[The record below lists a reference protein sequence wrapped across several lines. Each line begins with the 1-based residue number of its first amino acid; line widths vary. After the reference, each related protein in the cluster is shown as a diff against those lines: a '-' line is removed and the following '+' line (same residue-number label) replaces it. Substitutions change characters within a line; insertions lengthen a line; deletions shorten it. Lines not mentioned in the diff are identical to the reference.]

1 MLRTLFQLL
10 VGLHPRTFRR
20 RFAPEMLSIFDHA
33 TGKRV
38 ALSLVADAFIS
49 LLRQWGL
56 RPGYWSEPS
65 PAEEPQMVSAGA
77 RSFYILENYRPS
89 GMALLHGATLSLAAF
104 ITITLAF
111 IHTRGS
117 KVQPWLPRI
126 EAEKSEIP
134 RTEQK
139 VLQSSLPL
147 EFCEGTYVA
156 DSSDSPKMDV
166 TVEENQLFL
175 SLPGKART
183 ALAPCSGSTF
193 RYGGSSSCQ
202 ITFSNLDRGK
212 FQQLDINQGSRHS
225 TAIRLRK

>member
-10 VGLHPRTFRR
+10 VGLHPRAFRR

-33 TGKRV
+33 TGKRI

-49 LLRQWGL
+49 LLRQSVL
-56 RPGYWSEPS
+56 RPGFWSEPN
-65 PAEEPQMVSAGA
+65 PAEEPQMASAGA
-77 RSFYILENYRPS
+77 RSFYIFEKYRPS

-134 RTEQK
+134 PAEQK
-139 VLQSSLPL
+139 AFQSSPPL
-147 EFCEGTYVA
+147 EFCEGTYVS
-156 DSSDSPKMDV
+156 DTPDSPKMDV

-175 SLPGKART
+175 SLPGKTGT
-183 ALAPCSGSTF
+183 ALAPCSGSAF

-202 ITFSNLDRGK
+202 ITFSDFDRGK
-212 FQQLDINQGSRHS
+212 FRKLDINQGVRHL
-225 TAIRLRK
+225 TATRLQK